1 MWDKFW
7 LWIRGKT
14 WCIVRLPLDGSMY
27 VVPMKS
33 VVATEHV
40 VLKNLT
46 RKEGRMWRS
55 MME

>member
-14 WCIVRLPLDGSMY
+14 WCIVRLPHDGSMY

-33 VVATEHV
+33 VEISEWV

-46 RKEGRMWRS
+46 YRQGRMWRS